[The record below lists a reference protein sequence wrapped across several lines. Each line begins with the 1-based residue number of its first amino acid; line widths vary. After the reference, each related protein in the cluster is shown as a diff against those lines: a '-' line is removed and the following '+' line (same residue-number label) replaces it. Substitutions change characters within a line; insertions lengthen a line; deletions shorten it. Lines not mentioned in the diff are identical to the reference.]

1 MKHVMCKRNVLLN
14 NNYDLSEL
22 VFRLHTGSQQLIWLR
37 RARWRWRAQTGRSGE
52 KKKMRMEQDIQE
64 EKRALLLSTSRA
76 GAARSVRRATQT
88 KRVTSPTW
96 PNSIKRSVASLKFRP
111 IQASQC
117 DGVIVCDVIQLTREC
132 AQLSGQGDLPTCCVL
147 NVVIFRSWSGSRAP
161 CVKVPS
167 LPHQVWDATSGSN
180 TKASRGLCT
189 ASEYKTPRLCIIR
202 IKQLMEFKYTVIV

>member
-1 MKHVMCKRNVLLN
+1 MCKRNVLLN

-96 PNSIKRSVASLKFRP
+96 PNSIKRSVASLKFRQ
-111 IQASQC
+111 INVMVWLCVMSYNLRENAHSCQ
-117 DGVIVCDVIQLTREC
+117 DKVTYLLVVCWMLWSSGAEAVPVHPVWRFLLFLIKFETPLPGQTQRHQEVSVLPVSTRR
-132 AQLSGQGDLPTCCVL
+132 QDCV
-147 NVVIFRSWSGSRAP
+147 
-161 CVKVPS
+161 
-167 LPHQVWDATSGSN
+167 
-180 TKASRGLCT
+180 
-189 ASEYKTPRLCIIR
+189 
-202 IKQLMEFKYTVIV
+202 